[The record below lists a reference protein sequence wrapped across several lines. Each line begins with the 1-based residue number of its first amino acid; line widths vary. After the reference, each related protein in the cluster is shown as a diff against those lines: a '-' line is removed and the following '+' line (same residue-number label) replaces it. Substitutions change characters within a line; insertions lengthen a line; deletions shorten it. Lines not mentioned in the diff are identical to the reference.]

1 MHDFATDRESDRDK
15 YHHPGLG
22 HAQRGTRK
30 QQLTGIFGDGHK
42 RREQKYTPDVWCVH
56 LTGFLDVQVVQATN
70 ASLQQKRRADQ
81 YGRAGN
87 ILTALG
93 AHEF

>member
-42 RREQKYTPDVWCVH
+42 RREQKIHAGRLVRPFDGIFGRPSGASHKCE
-56 LTGFLDVQVVQATN
+56 FATK
-70 ASLQQKRRADQ
+70 A
-81 YGRAGN
+81 AG
-87 ILTALG
+87 
-93 AHEF
+93 

>member
-22 HAQRGTRK
+22 HAQRGTKK

-42 RREQKYTPDVWCVH
+42 RREQKIHAGRLVRPFDGI
-56 LTGFLDVQVVQATN
+56 LGRPSG
-70 ASLQQKRRADQ
+70 ASHKC
-81 YGRAGN
+81 
-87 ILTALG
+87 
-93 AHEF
+93 EFAIKAAR